1 MTYYDT
7 VNQVIGLSNL
17 RYDLSIEEALLNT
30 ADWMMHD
37 NLVSILAD
45 TVKKDLTEELSGLPQ
60 LIELAIAQGKSGNK
74 VKLTVDSLAIT
85 SHASLITVH
94 DIQWVL
100 RARGRAGLA
109 LKKKILE
116 KKKP

>member
-1 MTYYDT
+1 VTYYDT

-45 TVKKDLTEELSGLPQ
+45 TVKKD
-60 LIELAIAQGKSGNK
+60 
-74 VKLTVDSLAIT
+74 
-85 SHASLITVH
+85 
-94 DIQWVL
+94 
-100 RARGRAGLA
+100 
-109 LKKKILE
+109 
-116 KKKP
+116 